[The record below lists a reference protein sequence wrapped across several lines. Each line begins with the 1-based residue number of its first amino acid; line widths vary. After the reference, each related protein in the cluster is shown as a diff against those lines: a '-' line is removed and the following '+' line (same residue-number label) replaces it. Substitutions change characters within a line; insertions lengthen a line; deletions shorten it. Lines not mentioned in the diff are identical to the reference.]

1 MDANYR
7 ALEALKRCSSPAR
20 SCIFGSSLPGGG
32 VSGSGLNGQKGRKV
46 VCAGSVA
53 AGSGQG

>member
-1 MDANYR
+1 MNANYR
-7 ALEALKRCSSPAR
+7 ALEALKRCSSPAP

-32 VSGSGLNGQKGRKV
+32 VSRSGLNGWKGRKLA
-46 VCAGSVA
+46 CAGSVA